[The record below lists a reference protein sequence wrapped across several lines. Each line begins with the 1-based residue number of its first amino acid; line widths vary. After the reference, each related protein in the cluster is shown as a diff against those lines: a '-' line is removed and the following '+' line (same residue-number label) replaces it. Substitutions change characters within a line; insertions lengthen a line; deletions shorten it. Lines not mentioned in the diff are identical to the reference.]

1 MVERK
6 TGTLQ
11 KKKKKIRPNVL
22 SVLKRLVAF
31 HSEIAVP
38 TFTVGYNESGG
49 RLAFFFFFIRNE

>member
-11 KKKKKIRPNVL
+11 KKKKIRPNVL

-31 HSEIAVP
+31 HLELGVP
-38 TFTVGYNESGG
+38 TFTVVYNESGG
-49 RLAFFFFFIRNE
+49 RLAFYT

>member
-11 KKKKKIRPNVL
+11 KKKKKPRPNVL

-31 HSEIAVP
+31 HLELSVP

-49 RLAFFFFFIRNE
+49 RLAFYT